1 RRSRNNK
8 STLRYFL
15 IIIASGLLLPF
26 GEAGVQRGGRTD
38 WNLKAPWGGTRQDAT
53 RDPRPPFKIFDN
65 VYYVGLQ
72 TVCAYLVTTSN
83 GLVLIDATYAETAD
97 SVLNSIHMLGFDPAN
112 IEYIFIS
119 RSHINHL
126 GGVVKIK
133 SVAGSTCGS

>member
-1 RRSRNNK
+1 MPQ
-8 STLRYFL
+8 
-15 IIIASGLLLPF
+15 LLLPF

-97 SVLNSIHMLGFDPAN
+97 SVLNSIRALGFDPAN
-112 IEYIFIS
+112 IKYILITKLRRSLGVWSVSSSWARGTSCS
-119 RSHINHL
+119 RTIP
-126 GGVVKIK
+126 G
-133 SVAGSTCGS
+133 